1 MVYYARSSSIH
12 RGLLGHCLKAAN
24 SSRHS
29 AYPSRIVC
37 NNFTSSLRD
46 TPLNRSPLYTTSH
59 VGVSPSQQQHQ
70 FLSTSSTRR
79 HQTTSSSI
87 NKHRHTILTNALQ
100 HVHTTGWTD
109 ESIANGTLDAGLPP
123 SYIGQATTST
133 SSFGSGDL
141 VAFFMNECNANL
153 KQQLVQDVAEEK
165 RGDNSLQRDNTNN
178 DMEQI
183 ATRINK
189 AIHIRLSMILPYI
202 KNNKWVEGMAIG
214 ALPQNAVKTA
224 EQLDELAIIV
234 LDYALKGSAENN
246 RVGSSSKHNAAKRA
260 AVVAVYAATELH
272 LLADGQNNTTTTSS
286 VSLSGEQYQGT
297 WKFLEERSNEVANL
311 IVNGVK
317 VGKVTLPNTTQV
329 MAASAVVSSL
339 AGAALSLAA
348 PTVAG
353 VAGTVLPRAMES
365 ILTPIQSVVASSSQ
379 LMNNTSQG
387 GDGTKPSDYTTVAT
401 ETLPPFDT
409 SEEIFP
415 SKA

>member
-1 MVYYARSSSIH
+1 
-12 RGLLGHCLKAAN
+12 
-24 SSRHS
+24 
-29 AYPSRIVC
+29 
-37 NNFTSSLRD
+37 
-46 TPLNRSPLYTTSH
+46 
-59 VGVSPSQQQHQ
+59 
-70 FLSTSSTRR
+70 
-79 HQTTSSSI
+79 
-87 NKHRHTILTNALQ
+87 
-100 HVHTTGWTD
+100 
-109 ESIANGTLDAGLPP
+109 
-123 SYIGQATTST
+123 
-133 SSFGSGDL
+133 
-141 VAFFMNECNANL
+141 MNECNANL
-153 KQQLVQDVAEEK
+153 KQQLVQDVVAEEK
-165 RGDNSLQRDNTNN
+165 RGDNSLQGDNNN
-178 DMEQI
+178 NNVEQI

-214 ALPQNAVKTA
+214 ALPQNAVKTV

-234 LDYALKGSAENN
+234 LDYALGGDAENN

-272 LLADGQNNTTTTSS
+272 LLADGQNNITTTSS

-317 VGKVTLPNTTQV
+317 GTLGGKVTLPNTTQV

-365 ILTPIQSVVASSSQ
+365 ILAPIQSVVASSSQ

-387 GDGTKPSDYTTVAT
+387 GGGTKPSDYTTVAT